1 MLYMFFEVLVVI
13 GKTALIYNFRNY
25 YFLRLFRLFVL
36 FFVKDYSLIQPIVT
50 IIKLTVMFPS
60 LSIFYEFFRSI
71 LKVFD
76 LKFDCLYFSLNVIFL
91 FLIFILKTNLFR
103 LIFMLYPES
112 SIYMFKSFLDIC
124 LRQRNFQNMQFRET
138 SQLNFLFLKILI
150 VNDSR

>member
-1 MLYMFFEVLVVI
+1 
-13 GKTALIYNFRNY
+13 
-25 YFLRLFRLFVL
+25 
-36 FFVKDYSLIQPIVT
+36 
-50 IIKLTVMFPS
+50 MFPS